1 MKSKHAHRSTR
12 KYRRE
17 FSGSIEFIPPSPT
30 HIEFID
36 GEKLYGFPIHQLV
49 RFHLQEHSIH
59 QDDKAQPPD
68 ELVLFY
74 PTAMVVLK
82 GWRLENLVSP
92 LASGRVARI
101 HAEKHLG
108 ALMLGEAWVSQV
120 LVLPDIPESTPRR
133 CNCGCQQS

>member
-1 MKSKHAHRSTR
+1 MKSKPTHRSPR

-17 FSGSIEFIPPSPT
+17 FGGSIEFIPPQPT

-36 GEKLYGFPIHQLV
+36 EETLYGFPIHQLI

-59 QDDKAQPPD
+59 KDDKTQPPD
-68 ELVLFY
+68 ELILFY
-74 PTAMVVLK
+74 PSAMVALK
-82 GWRLENLVSP
+82 GWRLENLVGP

-108 ALMLGEAWVSQV
+108 ALILGEAWVSQV
-120 LVLPDIPESTPRR
+120 LVFPEIPESAPGRR
-133 CNCGCQQS
+133 NCYFQQ